1 MKAGPCYLDVLPL
14 NTAGALGTG
23 VAHVGHVVLMAVDL
37 VVELV
42 VGSLY
47 HIAAHTATALG
58 LLEVLLA
65 DWFVLKEQ
73 VGVSQGLLADI
84 ALKRQSGELGLRLEL
99 RLTYLHT
106 ARVIEGLVVDHT
118 VPDYLLFTDTALLLG
133 VLQW

>member
-1 MKAGPCYLDVLPL
+1 MNVIPTRVLSQAWNTEIRSHLTPHTSQATSHLTVKALRVKAGPCYLDVLPL

-23 VAHVGHVVLMAVDL
+23 VAHVSHVVLMAVDL

-58 LLEVLLA
+58 LLEMLLA

-73 VGVSQGLLADI
+73 VCVSQRLLANI
-84 ALKRQSGELGLRLEL
+84 ALQGKS
-99 RLTYLHT
+99 
-106 ARVIEGLVVDHT
+106 
-118 VPDYLLFTDTALLLG
+118 
-133 VLQW
+133 

>member
-1 MKAGPCYLDVLPL
+1 MLPL

-42 VGSLY
+42 VGPLY

-58 LLEVLLA
+58 LLEMLLA

-84 ALKRQSGELGLRLEL
+84 ALKWMWVRLSLSGG
-99 RLTYLHT
+99 
-106 ARVIEGLVVDHT
+106 
-118 VPDYLLFTDTALLLG
+118 
-133 VLQW
+133 

>member
-1 MKAGPCYLDVLPL
+1 MRVKAGPCYLDVLPL

-23 VAHVGHVVLMAVDL
+23 VPHVGHVVIMAVDL

-47 HIAAHTATALG
+47 HRAANTTTALG
-58 LLEVLLA
+58 LLEMLLA

-73 VGVSQGLLADI
+73 VCVSQGLLTDI
-84 ALKRQSGELGLRLEL
+84 A
-99 RLTYLHT
+99 LHT
-106 ARVIEGLVVDHT
+106 ARVVEGLVVDYA

-133 VLQW
+133 VLETFSTVSIVIFRVEFAI

>member
-1 MKAGPCYLDVLPL
+1 MLPL

-23 VAHVGHVVLMAVDL
+23 VAHVSHVVLMAVDL

-58 LLEVLLA
+58 LLEMLLA

-73 VGVSQGLLADI
+73 VRVSERFI
-84 ALKRQSGELGLRLEL
+84 TNMALKC
-99 RLTYLHT
+99 
-106 ARVIEGLVVDHT
+106 
-118 VPDYLLFTDTALLLG
+118 
-133 VLQW
+133 VLYVRWWWWWCFIPSYSPGGRMSCC

>member
-14 NTAGALGTG
+14 NTGGALGTG
-23 VAHVGHVVLMAVDL
+23 VAHVGHVVIVAVDL

-47 HIAAHTATALG
+47 HIAAHTATALSF
-58 LLEVLLA
+58 LEMLLA

-73 VGVSQGLLADI
+73 VCVSQRLLTDI
-84 ALKRQSGELGLRLEL
+84 A
-99 RLTYLHT
+99 LHT
-106 ARVIEGLVVDHT
+106 ARVVECLVVDDT

-133 VLQW
+133 VLETFSTVSIVIFRVEFAI